1 MFDSV
6 ARNPREGGARKG
18 AALALTLIASAAVI
32 GALASVRPPAEAPPV
47 VVDLLFFPG
56 EPLLPPAL
64 TPAGGGAQAR
74 RSPSKTAPS
83 RAEAEP
89 PVVPVVVATPS
100 VVETP
105 DVPDVAEPAVALAG
119 DPTEGDPEGRG
130 RGPGKG
136 PGTGKGEGPA
146 GPGDGPGGG
155 GLRTINAHE
164 AVPRVRAEPSWPRA
178 ALAVGLTEGRC
189 VVHVVID
196 ESGAPADVS
205 FKDCPVVFQ
214 RATRDAALQWRWYP
228 VLDDGRPV
236 AAQFD
241 IAFLF
246 RR

>member
-18 AALALTLIASAAVI
+18 AALVLTMIASAAVV
-32 GALASVRPPAEAPPV
+32 GALVSVRAPV
-47 VVDLLFFPG
+47 VVERSVVDYIYFPSD
-56 EPLLPPAL
+56 PVLPPAP

-74 RSPSKTAPS
+74 RSTPKKVEAREEVAP
-83 RAEAEP
+83 AAP
-89 PVVPVVVATPS
+89 
-100 VVETP
+100 
-105 DVPDVAEPAVALAG
+105 VAEVTPIVAEVPEVPPTNEAAVVIEG
-119 DPTEGDPEGRG
+119 DPNQGDPEGRG
-130 RGPGKG
+130 TGPGRGPGIRK
-136 PGTGKGEGPA
+136 
-146 GPGDGPGGG
+146 GDGPGGRGEGSGGG

-164 AVPRVRAEPSWPRA
+164 ALPRVRAEPEWPRA

-196 ESGAPADVS
+196 EGGAPADVS
-205 FKDCPVVFQ
+205 FRDCPVVFQ
-214 RATRDAALQWRWYP
+214 RATREAALQWRWYP
-228 VLDDGRPV
+228 VLDGERPV